1 MSTATTAMPGAG
13 PVTRLL
19 TEGLH
24 GLAQRPLPED
34 VAEAARDALLETIV
48 AAISGSRDAAVD
60 QLVEVLAAQHGLGTL
75 PVLGRAERLGVLA
88 AATVNGATARGLRAA
103 GPSSTASGD
112 TAKVAPEATAMATV
126 LTLGALEG
134 AAGDPVLRAFALTC
148 EAQVRLASAMQ
159 PAHHDQ
165 GWNATSATAAIGAT
179 LGAGI
184 LIGLDVD
191 RLLHAVGIG
200 MSQTTGSRQADGS
213 PVEPFMAGK
222 GAANGIH
229 SALMARVGISSTKIA
244 LEHVRGFFALLSLGT
259 ARLDEVTDG
268 LGEQWRW
275 LETRAEL
282 GADPEGR
289 VDAVLPGS
297 GTPLVAAVGALPSA
311 DDLSAVLAAATSG
324 GMA

>member
-24 GLAQRPLPED
+24 GLAQRPLPQA
-34 VAEAARDALLETIV
+34 VAEAAREALLETIV
-48 AAISGSRDAAVD
+48 AAVAGSRDAAVD
-60 QLVEVLAAQHGLGTL
+60 QLVGVLAAQHGHGTL
-75 PVLGRAERLGVLA
+75 PVLGRMERLGVLA
-88 AATVNGATARGLRAA
+88 AATVNGATARGLRRS
-103 GPSSTASGD
+103 GPNGGD
-112 TAKVAPEATAMATV
+112 AAKVAPEATAMATV

-134 AAGDPVLRAFALTC
+134 SAGDSVLRAFALTC
-148 EAQVRLASAMQ
+148 EAQVRLSSAMQ

-191 RLLHAVGIG
+191 RLSHAVGIG

-213 PVEPFMAGK
+213 LIEPFMAGK
-222 GAANGIH
+222 GAANGIN
-229 SALMARVGISSTKIA
+229 SALMARAGISSTKIA

-275 LETRAEL
+275 LGTRAEL

-289 VDAVLPGS
+289 VDAVLPGA
-297 GTPLVAAVGALPSA
+297 GATLIAAVGALPSA
-311 DDLSAVLAAATSG
+311 ADLNAVLAAATPG
-324 GMA
+324 GVA

>member
-24 GLAQRPLPED
+24 GLAQRPLPD
-34 VAEAARDALLETIV
+34 AVVTAAHDALLETLV
-48 AAISGSRDAAVD
+48 SAVSGSRDIAVD
-60 QLVEVLAAQHGLGTL
+60 QLVAVMTVQHGSGAL
-75 PVLGRAERLGVLA
+75 PVLGRAEQLGVLA
-88 AATVNGATARGLRAA
+88 AATVNGAVARGLRAS
-103 GPSSTASGD
+103 GPNGGD
-112 TAKVAPEATAMATV
+112 SLEVSPEATAMATV
-126 LTLGALEG
+126 ITLGALEG
-134 AAGDPVLRAFALTC
+134 ASGEAVLRAFALTC

-159 PAHHDQ
+159 PEHHAQ

-179 LGAGI
+179 LGAGL

-191 RLLHAVGIG
+191 RLAHAVGIG
-200 MSQTTGSRQADGS
+200 MSQTTGGRQADGS
-213 PVEPFMAGK
+213 RIEPFMAGK

-244 LEHVRGFFALLSLGT
+244 LEHVRGFFKLLSLGT

-268 LGEQWRW
+268 LGEQWCW
-275 LETRAEL
+275 LDTRAQL

-289 VDAVLPGS
+289 IDAVLPGS
-297 GTPLVAAVGALPSA
+297 GAPLVAAVGSLPTA
-311 DDLSAVLAAATSG
+311 DDLSAVLAAATLG
-324 GMA
+324 GAA